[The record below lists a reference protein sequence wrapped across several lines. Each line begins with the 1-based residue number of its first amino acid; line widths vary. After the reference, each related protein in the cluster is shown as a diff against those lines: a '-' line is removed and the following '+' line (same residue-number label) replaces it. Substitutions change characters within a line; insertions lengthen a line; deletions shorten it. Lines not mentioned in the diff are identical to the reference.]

1 MLTGQISNN
10 SISAFFYMFSGRC
23 LGAGGSIRR
32 AYLPYPLPPGAYPTY
47 YPLGEP
53 ALAKLINSR
62 SIAVATQNAFSLSK
76 TAIFIKI
83 APMSVP
89 FSRGLQL
96 PLPLAPASPL
106 LLPPP

>member
-1 MLTGQISNN
+1 MLTGQIPNFC
-10 SISAFFYMFSGRC
+10 IFYMFSGRC

-62 SIAVATQNAFSLSK
+62 SIAVATQNAFPLGK

-83 APMSVP
+83 APMAFISY
-89 FSRGLQL
+89 LKIDQ
-96 PLPLAPASPL
+96 
-106 LLPPP
+106 